1 MDPAMSLGLP
11 SLRVLLYSPH
21 SDVRAII
28 DQLLGVNE
36 LGQVLI
42 YPTFVDLYGAA
53 FTGAGELAIVDSLGT
68 SAGLESSERD
78 ALGALRQIMPIIFL
92 TDEAWAS
99 TSSAADLEVTAV
111 LRKPFDPNEL
121 MAAIQHAARLGQSS
135 TPTA

>member
-1 MDPAMSLGLP
+1 MDPAVSLGLP
-11 SLRVLLYSPH
+11 SLRVLLFSPH

-42 YPTFVDLYGAA
+42 YPTFVDLYAAA

-68 SAGLESSERD
+68 SAGLEPSERD
-78 ALGALRQIMPIIFL
+78 ALGALRQIMPTIFL
-92 TDEAWAS
+92 SDEAWAA

-111 LRKPFDPNEL
+111 LRKPLDPNEL
-121 MAAIQHAARLGQSS
+121 MATIQHAARLGRSS
-135 TPTA
+135 TPTP